1 MCRTVKEEKMIKKCS
16 QLLKKTN
23 VYMNLFISSIT
34 SCLCISS
41 FFFMSSVDERILSC
55 KDLISDSF
63 REDSSC
69 GILKQANCIGF
80 TENIWC
86 QCDKN
91 VTAYILVAAQCFKS
105 AVFIDEWSAV
115 FFPLRGEMNHP
126 LDTGLN
132 YVLE

>member
-34 SCLCISS
+34 NCLCISS

-63 REDSSC
+63 REDSSW
-69 GILKQANCIGF
+69 GVLKQANSALVSLKTFG
-80 TENIWC
+80 T
-86 QCDKN
+86 N
-91 VTAYILVAAQCFKS
+91 VTKV
-105 AVFIDEWSAV
+105 
-115 FFPLRGEMNHP
+115 
-126 LDTGLN
+126 
-132 YVLE
+132 